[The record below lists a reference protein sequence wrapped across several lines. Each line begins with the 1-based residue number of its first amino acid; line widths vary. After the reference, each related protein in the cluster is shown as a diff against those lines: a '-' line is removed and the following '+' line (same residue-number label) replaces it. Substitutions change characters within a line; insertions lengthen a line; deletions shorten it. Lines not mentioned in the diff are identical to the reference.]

1 MSRKIQGRL
10 QKNDEKNI
18 DFSTKNRWKI
28 DEQVD
33 CSTLPS
39 KNRENHCSGISIFA
53 KNPFFGRIWGPL
65 GDPKITP
72 KGWSTLA
79 VDPPGTNLGSFWA
92 PDRFFLDIGFPFG
105 CLWAPFGVP
114 QGFILRKTVMNF
126 QLFSWFRLVGRI
138 GLLVVVLG
146 CLARLVDSIFWFG
159 RLIGLVGW
167 FDCADWLIDGAFVRL
182 SRHNALHWA
191 FQFHQYS

>member
-10 QKNDEKNI
+10 EKNDEKNI

-28 DEQVD
+28 DEQVG

-39 KNRENHCSGISIFA
+39 KNRENHCPGIPIFA
-53 KNPFFGRIWGPL
+53 KNRFFSRFWGPL

-92 PDRFFLDIGFPFG
+92 PDRLFLDFGSPFG

-126 QLFSWFRLVGRI
+126 QSFSWFRLVGRMS
-138 GLLVVVLG
+138 LLVVVLG
-146 CLARLVDSIFWFG
+146 CLARLV
-159 RLIGLVGW
+159 GLVGW
-167 FDCADWLIDGAFVRL
+167 FDCADWLVDGAFVKL
-182 SRHNALHWA
+182 SRRNAWKHRA
-191 FQFHQYS
+191 FHFHQYP